1 MKHSHPPLKPGHWG
15 VWAALG
21 SALLFGASTPLAK
34 SLLNQVNPWMLAGL
48 LYLGSGLGLCLYQLL
63 RGAPAVRLNAAE
75 VRWLLLAVLCG
86 GGVAPVLLMYG
97 LSGMAASHAAL
108 LLNAEAVLTTLLAWA
123 VFKEN
128 LGKRIAIGMLAIVA
142 GALLLSWP
150 AHGSAS
156 GLSLS
161 SLWPAL
167 AVVLA
172 CLFWALDNNFTR
184 KVALADAAWL
194 ACIKGL
200 VAGSTN
206 LLLAFALGAALPD
219 AAHVGTAMLLGFLA
233 YGVSLA
239 LFIVG
244 LRHLGASRAGAYF
257 STAPFVGAVC
267 SVLFLGE
274 AVTWQLLAA
283 AALMAWGIWLHLT
296 EHHAHLHRH
305 AVLEHTHQHTHGAAG
320 GDGHHTHKHGHAVIG
335 AHAHFHRHEPQVHGH
350 AHYPDAHHRHRH

>member
-1 MKHSHPPLKPGHWG
+1 M
-15 VWAALG
+15 G
-21 SALLFGASTPLAK
+21 SAFLFGASTPVAK

-48 LYLGSGLGLCLYQLL
+48 LYLGSGLGLGLYQWL
-63 RGAPAVRLNAAE
+63 RRAPAVRLSAGE
-75 VRWLLLAVLCG
+75 IRWLLLAVLCG
-86 GGVAPVLLMYG
+86 GVIAPVLLMYG
-97 LSGMAASHAAL
+97 LSGMAASHVAL

-128 LGKRIAIGMLAIVA
+128 LGKRIAVGMLAIVA

-150 AHGSAS
+150 ANAQAR
-156 GLSLS
+156 GLSLA

-167 AVVLA
+167 AVLTA
-172 CLFWALDNNFTR
+172 CMFWALDNNLTR
-184 KVALADAAWL
+184 KVALADASWL

-219 AAHVGTAMLLGFLA
+219 LTHGLTAMLLGFLA

-257 STAPFVGAVC
+257 SIAPFVGAVC

-274 AVTWQLLAA
+274 PVTWQLLAA
-283 AALMAWGIWLHLT
+283 AALMAVGIWLHLT
-296 EHHAHLHRH
+296 EHHAHLHHHER
-305 AVLEHTHQHTHGAAG
+305 LEHAHRHTHGAAG
-320 GDGHHTHKHGHAVIG
+320 EGGDSGDGHHTHDHGHAVSG

-350 AHYPDAHHRHRH
+350 AHYPDAHHRHRHG